1 MKKYVL
7 NFLWLF
13 IALSVI
19 TSCSDDDNK
28 GRRELV
34 TVTDG
39 VFILNQGNFYSKIDG
54 SLDYLNYSTNIITR
68 DAFKRINGRSLG
80 GTPND
85 AVIVG
90 GKMYVAV
97 ADENRV
103 EILDVKTLKAATP
116 VRIKSP
122 RALVADNRFVYVTSY
137 AGTVSKIDAS
147 TGKIVATSVK
157 IGANLE
163 GITILNG
170 RLYVCN
176 AYNPDYTYNTNVV
189 KLSAS
194 DLSKQTDIIVAAN
207 PNRILNDGTN
217 VYVISWGNYK
227 DVSPCLQKI
236 DPTDKVTKLADGAT
250 YMAYRQGK
258 IYLVGNAFSKPTY
271 TVYDLAKSATSTFT
285 EGKEL
290 FTPYAIGVDPVTGKV
305 FITSYSKDPDTGK
318 TSYTTDGYIVEYAP
332 TGASLGKF
340 SVGIGPGTL
349 LFASHEE

>member
-1 MKKYVL
+1 M
-7 NFLWLF
+7 
-13 IALSVI
+13 
-19 TSCSDDDNK
+19 
-28 GRRELV
+28 
-34 TVTDG
+34 
-39 VFILNQGNFYSKIDG
+39 
-54 SLDYLNYSTNIITR
+54 
-68 DAFKRINGRSLG
+68 
-80 GTPND
+80 
-85 AVIVG
+85 
-90 GKMYVAV
+90 
-97 ADENRV
+97 
-103 EILDVKTLKAATP
+103 
-116 VRIKSP
+116 
-122 RALVADNRFVYVTSY
+122 TSY

-194 DLSKQTDIIVAAN
+194 DLSKQTDITVAAN

-258 IYLVGNAFSKPTY
+258 IYLVSNAFSKPTY
-271 TVYDLAKSATSTFT
+271 TVYDLAKSTTSTFT

-290 FTPYAIGVDPVTGKV
+290 FTP
-305 FITSYSKDPDTGK
+305 YSKDPDTGK

>member
-28 GRRELV
+28 GRREPV

-68 DAFKRINGRSLG
+68 DAFKRMNGRSLG

-85 AVIVG
+85 AIIVG

-194 DLSKQTDIIVAAN
+194 DLSKQTDITVAAN

-217 VYVISWGNYK
+217 V
-227 DVSPCLQKI
+227 
-236 DPTDKVTKLADGAT
+236 
-250 YMAYRQGK
+250 
-258 IYLVGNAFSKPTY
+258 
-271 TVYDLAKSATSTFT
+271 
-285 EGKEL
+285 
-290 FTPYAIGVDPVTGKV
+290 
-305 FITSYSKDPDTGK
+305 
-318 TSYTTDGYIVEYAP
+318 
-332 TGASLGKF
+332 
-340 SVGIGPGTL
+340 
-349 LFASHEE
+349 